1 MDENVETTDKRVK
14 RIVETKHRLEIL
26 AEARKD
32 PVLNNAIDWDIIE
45 CQGYTSNTLYFKD
58 EIKRDYITRVENLG
72 RNIEL
77 KVSINSIEWDWIE
90 DSLCV
95 DYTFEEPVKIIFHIV
110 K

>member
-1 MDENVETTDKRVK
+1 MDENVKTTDERVK

-32 PVLNNAIDWDIIE
+32 PVLNNAIDWDLIE
-45 CQGYTSNTLYFKD
+45 TQGYADNTLYFKD
-58 EIKRDYITRVENLG
+58 VIKRDYITRVENLG

-77 KVSINSIEWDWIE
+77 KVSIDTIEWNWLD
-90 DSLCV
+90 DSLCIH
-95 DYTFEEPVKIIFHIV
+95 YTFEDPVKVIFHIV

>member
-32 PVLNNAIDWDIIE
+32 PVLNNAIDWGLIE
-45 CQGYTSNTLYFKD
+45 TRGYADNILYFKD
-58 EIKRDYITRVENLG
+58 QIKRDYITRVENLG

-77 KVSINSIEWDWIE
+77 KVSIISIEWGWLD
-90 DSLCV
+90 DSLC
-95 DYTFEEPVKIIFHIV
+95 IIYDFSESYYRFLINR
-110 K
+110 